1 MLTNGIVV
9 LFSLVITTIVPL
21 VAPAWSGP
29 VFVGRRR
36 GTGRSAS
43 RCVVPGCQAMEAGTC
58 TVLPG
63 AACGTLM
70 PPTWPSVTT

>member
-9 LFSLVITTIVPL
+9 FFSLVITTIVPL

-29 VFVGRRR
+29 VFAV
-36 GTGRSAS
+36 AS
-43 RCVVPGCQAMEAGTC
+43 RYWNVSEPVVVPGCQAMEAGTC

-63 AACGTLM
+63 AAWGRLI
-70 PPTWPSVTT
+70 